1 MNELK
6 EKGIQLIKK
15 DFQND
20 FKDIYARKKLYNEHL
35 SNYKQKL
42 YLQKAQKERQI
53 IYENEQDKKLKEK
66 AKRRLD
72 KLTKELES

>member
-6 EKGIQLIKK
+6 EKEIQLIKK
-15 DFQND
+15 YFKND
-20 FKDIYARKKLYNEHL
+20 FKDIYTRKKLYNEHL

-42 YLQKAQKERQI
+42 YLQKNQKKRKI
-53 IYENEQDKKLKEK
+53 IYKNEQDKKLKEK